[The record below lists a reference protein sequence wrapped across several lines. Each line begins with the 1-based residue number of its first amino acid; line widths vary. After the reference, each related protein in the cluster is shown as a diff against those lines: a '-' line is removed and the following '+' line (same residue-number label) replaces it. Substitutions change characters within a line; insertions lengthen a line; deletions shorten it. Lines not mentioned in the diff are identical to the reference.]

1 MRTRGAWMDELVWI
15 LDVQFFF
22 HYPHTG
28 STLTLVPC
36 QALYSC
42 LSFSL
47 SPLARVCVARR
58 CTALHC
64 ACTLATDL
72 PQQSSCYSVFQRPIC
87 SNGFRGSF
95 VGDGKPFAGH
105 LGCGGPRFSG
115 QVLTVPA
122 LCPRSVFRDSG
133 IIMMVMMT
141 MIRKEV
147 VSCECEL

>member
-1 MRTRGAWMDELVWI
+1 MNWFGFWMCN
-15 LDVQFFF
+15 FFP
-22 HYPHTG
+22 HYSHTA
-28 STLTLVPC
+28 STLTLVPSE
-36 QALYSC
+36 ALS
-42 LSFSL
+42 SSSSSL
-47 SPLARVCVARR
+47 SLSLSLLSLASALRGA
-58 CTALHC
+58 ALHC

-72 PQQSSCYSVFQRPIC
+72 APQSSCYSVFQRPIC

-122 LCPRSVFRDSG
+122 LCPRSVSRDSG
-133 IIMMVMMT
+133 IIMMVMMM

>member
-1 MRTRGAWMDELVWI
+1 MDELVWF
-15 LDVQFFF
+15 LDVQFFSPLLSYRQ
-22 HYPHTG
+22 HPN
-28 STLTLVPC
+28 PC
-36 QALYSC
+36 SLRS
-42 LSFSL
+42 SFLFFFSLSL

-72 PQQSSCYSVFQRPIC
+72 APQSSCYSVFQRPIC

-122 LCPRSVFRDSG
+122 LCPRSVSRDSG
-133 IIMMVMMT
+133 IIMMVMMM
-141 MIRKEV
+141 MITKEV

>member
-1 MRTRGAWMDELVWI
+1 MDELVWI
-15 LDVQFFF
+15 LDVQIFFPLPSYRQ
-22 HYPHTG
+22 HPN
-28 STLTLVPC
+28 PC
-36 QALYSC
+36 SLPSS
-42 LSFSL
+42 LFLSL
-47 SPLARVCVARR
+47 SLPPLARVCVARR
-58 CTALHC
+58 CTAFHC

-72 PQQSSCYSVFQRPIC
+72 APQSSFYSVFQRPIC

-122 LCPRSVFRDSG
+122 LCPRSVSRDSG
-133 IIMMVMMT
+133 IIMMVMMM

>member
-1 MRTRGAWMDELVWI
+1 MDELVWI

-22 HYPHTG
+22 HQPHTG
-28 STLTLVPC
+28 STLTLLPC

-42 LSFSL
+42 LSL
-47 SPLARVCVARR
+47 SPLARVCVAGA
-58 CTALHC
+58 ALHS

-72 PQQSSCYSVFQRPIC
+72 APQSSCYSVFQRPIC

-95 VGDGKPFAGH
+95 VGNGKPFAGH

-122 LCPRSVFRDSG
+122 LCPRSVSRDSG
-133 IIMMVMMT
+133 IIMMVMMM

>member
-1 MRTRGAWMDELVWI
+1 MRTLGAWMDELVWS

-28 STLTLVPC
+28 SALTLVPC

-42 LSFSL
+42 LSLF
-47 SPLARVCVARR
+47 PLARVCVARR
-58 CTALHC
+58 YTALRLHFGDRSRS
-64 ACTLATDL
+64 AEQLLFRFAD
-72 PQQSSCYSVFQRPIC
+72 PIC

-105 LGCGGPRFSG
+105 LCCGGPRFSG
-115 QVLTVPA
+115 QVLTVPT
-122 LCPRSVFRDSG
+122 LCPRSVSRDSG
-133 IIMMVMMT
+133 IIMMVMMM